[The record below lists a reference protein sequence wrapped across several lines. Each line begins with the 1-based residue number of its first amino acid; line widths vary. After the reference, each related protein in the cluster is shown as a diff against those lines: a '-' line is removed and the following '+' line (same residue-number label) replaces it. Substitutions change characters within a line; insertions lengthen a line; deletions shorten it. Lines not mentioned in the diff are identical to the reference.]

1 MNGTGGENMAKAGM
15 RDIKRRIRSI
25 SNTKQITKAME
36 LVSSA
41 KLRRRREK
49 LEKTRP
55 YYNTI
60 VRSINN
66 ILASTSGI
74 RHPFLEKREVKKSAY
89 IVITA
94 DRGLCGGYNNNVIKL
109 ALQNIKSRE
118 NTVIVAVGQKARDYF
133 KRKGYNIVGEF
144 IHISEKPEYSHA
156 TAIGDIVIDLY
167 KKKEIDEV
175 NVVYTQFESTISQV
189 PKIMKLLPAENV
201 MEKEKRKKTTLM
213 EYEPSPEEVLDY
225 LIPKYIHS
233 VIYGA
238 MIEASASEQAARRNA
253 MESATDNAEDMIENL
268 KLSYNRARQAS
279 ITQEIAEIVGGAEAL
294 K

>member
-1 MNGTGGENMAKAGM
+1 MAQAGM
-15 RDIKRRIRSI
+15 RDIKRRIRSV

-41 KLRRRREK
+41 KLRRTREK

-60 VRSINN
+60 VRSIND

-74 RHPFLEKREVKKSAY
+74 KHPFLEKREVKKAAY

-109 ALQNIKSRE
+109 TEENIKNKE
-118 NTVIVAVGQKARDYF
+118 NAVIIAVGQKGRDF
-133 KRKGYNIVGEF
+133 FRRRGYNLAGEF
-144 IHISEKPEYSHA
+144 VHISENPQYSHA
-156 TAIGDIVIDLY
+156 REIGDIVIDLY

-175 NVVYTQFESTISQV
+175 NVVYTRFESTISQV
-189 PKIMKLLPAENV
+189 TKIMKLLPAENV
-201 MEKEKRKKTTLM
+201 VEKEGRKKTTLV

-253 MESATDNAEDMIENL
+253 MESATDNAQEMIEDL

>member
-1 MNGTGGENMAKAGM
+1 MAQAGM
-15 RDIKRRIRSI
+15 RDIKRRIKSV

-41 KLRRRREK
+41 KLRRTREK

-60 VRSINN
+60 VRSIND

-74 RHPFLEKREVKKSAY
+74 KHPFLEKREVKKAAY

-109 ALQNIKSRE
+109 TEENIKNKE
-118 NTVIVAVGQKARDYF
+118 NAVIIAVGQKGRDF
-133 KRKGYNIVGEF
+133 FRRRRYNLAGEF
-144 IHISEKPEYSHA
+144 IHISENPQYSHA
-156 TAIGDIVIDLY
+156 REIGNIVIDLY

-189 PKIMKLLPAENV
+189 TKIMKLLPAENV
-201 MEKEKRKKTTLM
+201 VEKEGRKKTTLV

-253 MESATDNAEDMIENL
+253 MESATDNAEEMIEDL

>member
-1 MNGTGGENMAKAGM
+1 MAQAGM
-15 RDIKRRIRSI
+15 RDIKRRIRSV

-41 KLRRRREK
+41 KLRRTREK

-60 VRSINN
+60 VRSIND
-66 ILASTSGI
+66 ILSSTSGI
-74 RHPFLEKREVKKSAY
+74 KHPFLEKREVKKEAY

-109 ALQNIKSRE
+109 ALE
-118 NTVIVAVGQKARDYF
+118 NMKNKDNAVIIAVGQKGRDF
-133 KRKGYNIVGEF
+133 FRRRGYNLAGEF
-144 IHISEKPEYSHA
+144 VHISENPQYSHA
-156 TAIGDIVIDLY
+156 REIGNIVIDLY

-189 PKIMKLLPAENV
+189 TKIMKLLPAENV
-201 MEKEKRKKTTLM
+201 VEREGRKKTTLV

-253 MESATDNAEDMIENL
+253 MESATDNAEEMIEDL

-279 ITQEIAEIVGGAEAL
+279 ITQEISEIVGGAEAL

>member
-1 MNGTGGENMAKAGM
+1 MAQAGM
-15 RDIKRRIRSI
+15 RDIKRRIRSV

-41 KLRRRREK
+41 KLRRTREK

-55 YYNTI
+55 YYSTI
-60 VRSINN
+60 VRSING
-66 ILASTSGI
+66 ILVSTSGI
-74 RHPFLEKREVKKSAY
+74 KHPFLEKREVKKSAY

-109 ALQNIKSRE
+109 TVENIKNKE
-118 NTVIVAVGQKARDYF
+118 NAVIITVGQKGRDF
-133 KRKGYNIVGEF
+133 FRRRGYNIAAEF
-144 IHISEKPEYSHA
+144 VHISENPQFSHA
-156 TAIGDIVIDLY
+156 REIGDIVIDLY

-175 NVVYTQFESTISQV
+175 NVVYTRFESTISQV
-189 PKIMKLLPAENV
+189 TKIMKLLPAENV
-201 MEKEKRKKTTLM
+201 IEKEGRKKTTLV

-253 MESATDNAEDMIENL
+253 MESATDNAQEMIEDL
-268 KLSYNRARQAS
+268 KLSYNRARQAT